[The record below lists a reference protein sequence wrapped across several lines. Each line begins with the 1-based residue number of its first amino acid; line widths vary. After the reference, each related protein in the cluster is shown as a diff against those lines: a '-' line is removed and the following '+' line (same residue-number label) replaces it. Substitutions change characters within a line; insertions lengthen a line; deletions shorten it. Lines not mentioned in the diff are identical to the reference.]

1 MKTSIIAL
9 LLISTVGLVA
19 CSNNNTQNKT
29 TTQNNNNKITNQEQN
44 KSTNTN
50 LSNED
55 YKDIIVKNYEKYIK
69 PIDIQD
75 ENLDDL
81 LDEDNKSD
89 NNEIFENYKSLL
101 DDSKNNISSFMNSI
115 KDLKIEDDTLQ
126 DLNNTLVDV
135 SDELVNDINE
145 AQNYLD
151 KNKTTILNKSKDDLI
166 DYLEKN
172 IDENLV
178 SENSF
183 EDTLDQIEDKLGIN
197 LDK

>member
-29 TTQNNNNKITNQEQN
+29 TSQNNNKITNQEQN

-89 NNEIFENYKSLL
+89 NNEIFENYKTLL

-115 KDLKIEDDTLQ
+115 KDLKIEDATLQ

-151 KNKTTILNKSKDDLI
+151 KNKTTILNKTKDDLI
-166 DYLEKN
+166 GYLENN

-183 EDTLDQIEDKLGIN
+183 ENTLDQIEDKLGIN

>member
-29 TTQNNNNKITNQEQN
+29 TTQNNNKITNQEQN

-89 NNEIFENYKSLL
+89 NNEIFENYKTLL

-115 KDLKIEDDTLQ
+115 KDLKIKDATLQ

>member
-81 LDEDNKSD
+81 LDTDNKSD
-89 NNEIFENYKSLL
+89 NNEIFENYKTLL

-115 KDLKIEDDTLQ
+115 KDLKIKDATLQ

-135 SDELVNDINE
+135 SDELVSDINE

-166 DYLEKN
+166 DYLENN

-183 EDTLDQIEDKLGIN
+183 ENTLDQIEDKLGIN

>member
-19 CSNNNTQNKT
+19 CSNNNTQNKA
-29 TTQNNNNKITNQEQN
+29 TTQNNNKITNQEQN

-89 NNEIFENYKSLL
+89 NNEIFENYKTLL

-115 KDLKIEDDTLQ
+115 KDLKIEDATLQ

-151 KNKTTILNKSKDDLI
+151 KNKTTILSKSKDDLI
-166 DYLEKN
+166 DYLENN
-172 IDENLV
+172 IDENLI

-183 EDTLDQIEDKLGIN
+183 ENTLDQIEDKLGIN

>member
-9 LLISTVGLVA
+9 LLIGTVGLVA
-19 CSNNNTQNKT
+19 CSNNNTQNKA
-29 TTQNNNNKITNQEQN
+29 TTQNNNKITNQEQN

-89 NNEIFENYKSLL
+89 NNEIFENYKTLL

-115 KDLKIEDDTLQ
+115 KDLKIEDATLQ

-166 DYLEKN
+166 DYLENN
-172 IDENLV
+172 IDENLI

-183 EDTLDQIEDKLGIN
+183 ENTLDQIEDKLGIN